1 MKKVLWINLILLI
14 FFIGCSST
22 KKFTIK
28 YNQKSQKILTKKP
41 IIVKSLNKNGNHAK
55 SIFIDELKSNG
66 YEVIQDIQIT
76 ENLIKPFG
84 ADQVVPTA
92 DFTEILVSMEL
103 DEYTENSNLQSANVK
118 LSDCNYLL
126 EKDQCTYRSGT
137 KRQYNTIVKRNG
149 KIHFTIKNAAE
160 DSIII
165 IINVTSQAS
174 GIIPRYTN
182 VSLSKSIRSAIKKK
196 FSPYF
201 IRTENITPDYEID
214 KMTADFIE
222 NGIYETAAIRVKK
235 HESGYTYYYT
245 MGLIEE
251 TQKNYSGAKMYYSEG
266 ELNTDK
272 NELFSNAIK
281 RIDYFLIEK

>member
-1 MKKVLWINLILLI
+1 MSRIISEYYKN
-14 FFIGCSST
+14 
-22 KKFTIK
+22 TI
-28 YNQKSQKILTKKP
+28 
-41 IIVKSLNKNGNHAK
+41 
-55 SIFIDELKSNG
+55 
-66 YEVIQDIQIT
+66 
-76 ENLIKPFG
+76 
-84 ADQVVPTA
+84 
-92 DFTEILVSMEL
+92 
-103 DEYTENSNLQSANVK
+103 
-118 LSDCNYLL
+118 
-126 EKDQCTYRSGT
+126 
-137 KRQYNTIVKRNG
+137 RQYNTTVVRNG
-149 KIHFTIKNAAE
+149 KIHFTINNAAK

-165 IINVTSQAS
+165 AKNLSSSSS
-174 GIIPRYTN
+174 GILPVYTN

-214 KMTADFIE
+214 KMTAEFIE